1 MLTIH
6 MQTSFVQ
13 CIVAQL
19 GYSMGK
25 IAQLWVKSMGVQH
38 RMYKVMQ
45 VCADDFYTSGSSI
58 LLRPRSRGAE
68 TLESCNVDRNQKEGK
83 Q

>member
-1 MLTIH
+1 
-6 MQTSFVQ
+6 
-13 CIVAQL
+13 
-19 GYSMGK
+19 
-25 IAQLWVKSMGVQH
+25 MGVQH